1 MNIKNEKR
9 KVEVTSQN
17 VMRDRRELDRQRK
30 LLEMTKEKQ
39 TVRYK

>member
-1 MNIKNEKR
+1 MNINNEKR